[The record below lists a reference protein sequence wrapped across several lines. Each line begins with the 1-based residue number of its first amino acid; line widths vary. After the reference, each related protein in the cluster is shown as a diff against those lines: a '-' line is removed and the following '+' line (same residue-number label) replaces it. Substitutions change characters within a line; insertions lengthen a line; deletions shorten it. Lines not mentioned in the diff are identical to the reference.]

1 MNAVELESNLS
12 KTKKAIGLS
21 CKLVEK
27 DLSTIRLIGV
37 TKTQTADTIRQAY
50 NAGITDIGEN
60 YVQEA
65 LAKMDGLRDLDIEW
79 HFIGNIQS
87 NKTRLIAENFAW
99 IHSVDSLKLATRL
112 SGHCPKGKILNLLI
126 QLNVD
131 KDPNKR
137 GIDVSEI
144 EDLVSKATDLPNIK
158 IRGLM
163 IILSEQTN
171 PLVGYK
177 SASRIFEKLKTLKS
191 NQENIYW
198 DTLSMGMSKDF
209 EQAIQSGSNTI
220 RIGTNLFGPR
230 GN

>member
-1 MNAVELESNLS
+1 MKAAELESNLS
-12 KTKKAIGLS
+12 KTKIAIDLS
-21 CKLVEK
+21 CKLVAK
-27 DLSTIRLIGV
+27 DPSTIRLIGV
-37 TKTQTADTIRQAY
+37 TKNQSADTIRQAY

-65 LAKMDGLRDLDIEW
+65 LTKMDRLRDLDIGW

-99 IHSVDSLKLATRL
+99 VHSVDSLKLATRL
-112 SGHCPKGKILNLLI
+112 SDQCPKGKTLNLLI

-131 KDPNKR
+131 QDPNKR
-137 GIDVSEI
+137 GIDVSEAT
-144 EDLVSKATDLPNIK
+144 ELVSKATDLPNIK

-177 SASRIFEKLKTLKS
+177 TAYKIFEKLKTLKS
-191 NQENIYW
+191 YQENIYW

-220 RIGTNLFGPR
+220 RLGTNLFGPR